1 MKGFLQAVLL
11 ALPLALVA
19 GEVKLGDNSEGVRSA
34 LGTPRGRTQVGAREI
49 FYYDRGEVELNSG
62 TVTRVALRSV
72 DEQLALDAK
81 RDADAQRFH
90 EEQEM
95 HFARM
100 TADGEALKARKLHDP
115 VFQATPA
122 AYQVA
127 FWQNFSRQYAGVPCE
142 EQLGAAQ
149 TRLAE
154 SQAQT
159 QRLADLEA
167 RVADAEAQL
176 ASPHS
181 YDYSDGYYPYGY
193 GYGAYGYGSSGYY
206 SGRNHHFHNGGDHG
220 SHVVCANLPGTRA
233 PGANRNPPTVVHTST
248 LPWMTWDGTRMA
260 GGPPLGIHPLSR

>member
-1 MKGFLQAVLL
+1 MKGFLRAVLL

-19 GEVKLGDNSEGVRSA
+19 GEVRLGDNSEEVRST
-34 LGTPRGRTQVGAREI
+34 LGAPRGRTQIGTREI
-49 FYYDRGEVELNSG
+49 FYYDRGEVELNAG

-81 RDADAQRFH
+81 READAQRYR
-90 EEQEM
+90 EEQET

-100 TADGEALKARKLHDP
+100 TADGEELKARKLHDP

-127 FWQNFSRQYAGVPCE
+127 FWEDFSRRYTEVPCA
-142 EQLGAAQ
+142 EQLEVAQ
-149 TRLAE
+149 ARLAE
-154 SQAQT
+154 SQAQA

-176 ASPHS
+176 APTQSN
-181 YDYSDGYYPYGY
+181 DYSDGYYPY

-206 SGRNHHFHNGGDHG
+206 SGRNRRSHNGSDHG
-220 SHVVCANLPGTRA
+220 PHVVCANLTGTRTA
-233 PGANRNPPTVVHTST
+233 GAYHNTPACVRTST
-248 LPWMTWDGTRMA
+248 LPWMTWDATRMA
-260 GGPPLGIHPLSR
+260 GGPPLGIHPVSR

>member
-1 MKGFLQAVLL
+1 
-11 ALPLALVA
+11 
-19 GEVKLGDNSEGVRSA
+19 LGDNSEAVRSS

-62 TVTRVALRSV
+62 TVTRVALRSA

-81 RDADAQRFH
+81 READAERYRA
-90 EEQEM
+90 EQEM

-100 TADGEALKARKLHDP
+100 TASGEALKARKLRDP

-127 FWQNFSRQYAGVPCE
+127 FWQDFSRQYTEVPCA
-142 EQLGAAQ
+142 EQLQVAQ
-149 TRLAE
+149 ARLSE

-176 ASPHS
+176 DSTHS
-181 YDYSDGYYPYGY
+181 HDYSDGFYPYGY
-193 GYGAYGYGSSGYY
+193 GYASYGYASHGYHSGQ
-206 SGRNHHFHNGGDHG
+206 NHHFHNGGDHV
-220 SHVVCANLPGTRA
+220 SHLVCANPHGTRV
-233 PGANRNPPTVVHTST
+233 PGGNHNSSTVLHTSP
-248 LPWMTWDGTRMA
+248 LPWMTWDATRMA
-260 GGPPLGIHPLSR
+260 GGPPLGMRYGFH